1 MNSHEMTI
9 SCSQFKFNNDAL
21 SLTSLTLTAYYSIH
35 TYNNTLKSD
44 STSV

>member
-9 SCSQFKFNNDAL
+9 SCSQFKFNDAL